1 MMSTWVEGARQ
12 KCDYFVLK
20 CMLCFKESSYLK
32 ALFFSFCNTYLAID
46 YWIAPYLYIQRNK
59 SDVDAL
65 FEEFVSF
72 PFDEEGE
79 SRLIYDKHKS
89 NGRPEIN
96 FEAFYKE
103 LDILLEEFGKAAE
116 ERRHSQT
123 AHLPV
128 AVSVPNLRLK
138 VNSTHC

>member
-1 MMSTWVEGARQ
+1 MWLFCTKVYVMFQR
-12 KCDYFVLK
+12 KFL
-20 CMLCFKESSYLK
+20 FESS
-32 ALFFSFCNTYLAID
+32 FFSFCNTYLAID

-59 SDVDAL
+59 SDVDVL

-89 NGRPEIN
+89 NGRPEIS

-138 VNSTHC
+138 VNRTHC

>member
-1 MMSTWVEGARQ
+1 MFQR
-12 KCDYFVLK
+12 KFL
-20 CMLCFKESSYLK
+20 FESSFLMF
-32 ALFFSFCNTYLAID
+32 LEHIFSYRL
-46 YWIAPYLYIQRNK
+46 IAPYLYIHRNK

-79 SRLIYDKHKS
+79 SRLIYDKRKS

-103 LDILLEEFGKAAE
+103 VDILLEEFGEAAE

>member
-1 MMSTWVEGARQ
+1 M
-12 KCDYFVLK
+12 
-20 CMLCFKESSYLK
+20 
-32 ALFFSFCNTYLAID
+32 
-46 YWIAPYLYIQRNK
+46 
-59 SDVDAL
+59 
-65 FEEFVSF
+65 
-72 PFDEEGE
+72 
-79 SRLIYDKHKS
+79 IYDKRKS

-96 FEAFYKE
+96 FETFYKE
-103 LDILLEEFGKAAE
+103 VDILLEEFGEAAE

>member
-1 MMSTWVEGARQ
+1 MSYVSKKVPVW
-12 KCDYFVLK
+12 K
-20 CMLCFKESSYLK
+20 
-32 ALFFSFCNTYLAID
+32 LFFKFFQKIFAYRLN
-46 YWIAPYLYIQRNK
+46 APYLYIYRNK

-79 SRLIYDKHKS
+79 SGLIYDKRKS

>member
-1 MMSTWVEGARQ
+1 MCLMFHRN
-12 KCDYFVLK
+12 FL
-20 CMLCFKESSYLK
+20 FESS
-32 ALFFSFCNTYLAID
+32 FFKFLEYIFAYRLV
-46 YWIAPYLYIQRNK
+46 APYLHIHRNK
-59 SDVDAL
+59 SYVDAL

-72 PFDEEGE
+72 PFDEEEE
-79 SRLIYDKHKS
+79 SRLIYDKRKS

>member
-1 MMSTWVEGARQ
+1 MFQRN
-12 KCDYFVLK
+12 FL
-20 CMLCFKESSYLK
+20 FESS
-32 ALFFSFCNTYLAID
+32 FFKFLEYIFAYRLV
-46 YWIAPYLYIQRNK
+46 APYLHIHRNK
-59 SDVDAL
+59 SYVDAL

-72 PFDEEGE
+72 PFDEEEE
-79 SRLIYDKHKS
+79 SRLIYDKRKS

-116 ERRHSQT
+116 ERCHSQT